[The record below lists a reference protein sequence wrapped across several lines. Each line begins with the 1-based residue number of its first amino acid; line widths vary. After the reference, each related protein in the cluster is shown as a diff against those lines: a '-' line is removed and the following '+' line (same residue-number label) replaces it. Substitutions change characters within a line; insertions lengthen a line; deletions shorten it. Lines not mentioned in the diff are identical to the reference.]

1 MRYEICKS
9 FVVVLILS
17 DCQLLPTN
25 HLLRIPCS
33 FVSSELNGQPPMEEP
48 CLLGIFYPLLQKDY
62 FICIMSF
69 LPLRPPHAML
79 EDDVKKAKCE
89 NQNLR

>member
-1 MRYEICKS
+1 
-9 FVVVLILS
+9 
-17 DCQLLPTN
+17 
-25 HLLRIPCS
+25 
-33 FVSSELNGQPPMEEP
+33 MEEP

-79 EDDVKKAKCE
+79 EDDVKKSKMRKPKLAVIGE
-89 NQNLR
+89 TSTNASVGSM